1 MSDFALPSPRSAV
14 AADTIRLRPPV
25 NPRAVIYALL
35 SVGVACVFF
44 LELMIGP
51 VRIPFADV
59 LQALTGAHASRLS
72 WERIVLFARL
82 PRAVNAMFSGAAL
95 GTCGLLLQTLFRNP
109 LADPYV
115 LGTVQGARLGVAVLV
130 VIAGVAGNTFSAK
143 FGLMGEVTMAMG
155 AAAGSTLLMLVL
167 MAAARRVSGVTL
179 LILGLMLGFL
189 CLGLVSVVLHFTD
202 EGQANVFQYWDD
214 GSFGGATRNQL
225 MVLIPIVILGI
236 SLAATLVKPLNA
248 FLLGESYAETMGI
261 SVARVR
267 LVAFSATAMLAGA
280 VTAYSGPVAFLGLV
294 VAHLSRGLLK
304 TSDHRVLIPAAALMG
319 GLVALTTDL
328 VTHLPWAKHFL
339 HLNAVNGLIGAP
351 VVIWVILRRRGGR
364 ALEL

>member
-1 MSDFALPSPRSAV
+1 MSDVALPSPRDAI
-14 AADTIRLRPPV
+14 ATEAIHLRPPV
-25 NPRAVIYALL
+25 NRRGLIYLLVAAGVVAVFLL
-35 SVGVACVFF
+35 
-44 LELMIGP
+44 EMTIGP
-51 VRIPFADV
+51 VQIPFADV
-59 LQALTGAHASRLS
+59 VQALTGAHASRLS

-82 PRAVNAMFSGAAL
+82 PRAVNALFSGAAL

-143 FGLMGEVTMAMG
+143 FGLMGDVTMAAG
-155 AAAGSTLLMLVL
+155 ATVGSTLLMLVL
-167 MAAARRVSGVTL
+167 MAAARRVNGVTL

-214 GSFGGATRNQL
+214 GSFSGATRNQL
-225 MVLIPIVILGI
+225 MVLLPVVLLGI
-236 SLAATLVKPLNA
+236 GLASSLVKPLNA
-248 FLLGESYAETMGI
+248 MLLGESYAETMGV

-267 LVAFSATAMLAGA
+267 LLAFAATALLAGA
-280 VTAYSGPVAFLGLV
+280 VTAYSGPIAFLGLV
-294 VAHLSRGLLK
+294 VAHLSRGMFR

-319 GLVALTTDL
+319 ALVALITDL

-351 VVIWVILRRRGGR
+351 VVIWVILSRRGGR
-364 ALEL
+364 TMEL

>member
-1 MSDFALPSPRSAV
+1 
-14 AADTIRLRPPV
+14 
-25 NPRAVIYALL
+25 
-35 SVGVACVFF
+35 
-44 LELMIGP
+44 
-51 VRIPFADV
+51 
-59 LQALTGAHASRLS
+59 
-72 WERIVLFARL
+72 VLFARL
-82 PRAVNAMFSGAAL
+82 PRALNALVSGAAL

-155 AAAGSTLLMLVL
+155 AAVGSTLLMLVL

-189 CLGLVSVVLHFTD
+189 SLGLVSVVLHFTD

-214 GSFGGATRNQL
+214 GSFAGATRNQL
-225 MVLIPIVILGI
+225 TVLIPIVMLGI
-236 SLAATLVKPLNA
+236 ALAGSLVKPLNA
-248 FLLGESYAETMGI
+248 FLLGESYSETMGI

-267 LVAFSATAMLAGA
+267 LVAFAATAMLAGA
-280 VTAYSGPVAFLGLV
+280 VTAYSGPIAFLGLV

>member
-1 MSDFALPSPRSAV
+1 MSDFALTSPQPAI
-14 AADTIRLRPPV
+14 ATEATRLRPPV
-25 NPRAVIYALL
+25 NRRGLIYASLG
-35 SVGVACVFF
+35 VGVVAVFL

-59 LQALTGAHASRLS
+59 VQALTGAHASRLS
-72 WERIVLFARL
+72 WDRIVLFARF
-82 PRAVNAMFSGAAL
+82 PRALNALVSGAAL

-143 FGLMGEVTMAMG
+143 FGLMGEITMAIG
-155 AAAGSTLLMLVL
+155 AAVGSTLLMLVL
-167 MAAARRVSGVTL
+167 MAAARRVNGVTL

-202 EGQANVFQYWDD
+202 EAQAGVFQYWDD
-214 GSFGGATRNQL
+214 GSFAGATRNQL
-225 MVLIPIVILGI
+225 LVLIPVVVLGI
-236 SLAATLVKPLNA
+236 ALATSLVKPLNA
-248 FLLGESYAETMGI
+248 LLLGEHYAETMGI
-261 SVARVR
+261 SVGRVR
-267 LVAFSATAMLAGA
+267 LLAFAATALLAGA
-280 VTAYSGPVAFLGLV
+280 VTAYSGPIAFLGLV
-294 VAHLSRGLLK
+294 VAHLSRGLLR
-304 TSDHRVLIPAAALMG
+304 TSDHRVLIPAATLMG

-351 VVIWVILRRRGGR
+351 VVIWVILRRRGSR